1 MRISKLTRRKIFDVK
16 SLTRLLAIIFS
27 FLISL
32 SYLPSS
38 GQNLT
43 LIDSLNKE
51 LKNAK
56 GPSQFLLLNA
66 IGFEYRYSFPDSTI
80 FYCTQSYELGKR
92 LGLQKEL
99 SRPLSFIGLAYAN
112 KGDYKKSLDFHYQSI
127 QVAGEQSDSVQ
138 LAYGYNNLGRM
149 FFDEGD
155 VVRAYDNFIRAKDIF
170 EDMDEGSGLAYV
182 YRSLSNV
189 YKSQG
194 DYQKALEMSKKAFDL
209 RLKIGEPRTTVS
221 ALMELG
227 LVYQELNEIDNA
239 ILYMKKAD
247 SLAAISHDRVTR
259 ADVKMGV
266 SEILFTDH
274 KFDEAF
280 QAANEVLMVVTEQT
294 NQKLFLR
301 ANMVRGKY
309 FFEYKRFAEAIQ
321 VLKEIL
327 SDAETSGNMVFQRD
341 ASFVLSEIY
350 RRNNNPVVYNE
361 YWNRYKMLNEKL
373 QNDDLSRQI
382 DRLQFQLEMEK
393 KEKENDHLKAAEAQN
408 IALIAQQRFQ
418 NISLVILAG
427 FITLLAIFLWR
438 TGRKRRHINNKL
450 ALRNQQI
457 VTQQRE
463 ISIQNE
469 NLSHRN
475 GELQDINNEKDT
487 LMSIVA
493 HDLKSPVNRI
503 FGLTRLM
510 EMEGGLPPQQQ
521 EYLKLIRNSTRAGL
535 DLITDLLDVNSI
547 EEGKIK
553 FETFDLKSFLAELMK
568 SFAMAADSKFIQIKL
583 QNQIQSSV
591 TTDQDYFS
599 RILDN
604 LISNAIKFSPSGAE
618 IIVSLFMTQDFICLS
633 VKDQGLGFSDSDKKF
648 LFQKFKKLSARPT
661 GGESSNGLGLAI
673 VKTLVGRLN
682 GTVELISAVGKG
694 SEFIVKIPCV
704 KAAVLNT

>member
-1 MRISKLTRRKIFDVK
+1 MRLSKLTRRKIFDVK
-16 SLTRLLAIIFS
+16 SLTRLLPIIFS
-27 FLISL
+27 FLIAL

-56 GPSQFLLLNA
+56 GSNQFILLTA

-92 LGLQKEL
+92 LSLQKEL

-112 KGDYKKSLDFHYQSI
+112 KGDYKRSLDFHYQSI
-127 QVAGEQSDSVQ
+127 QVAEEQSDSVQ

-209 RLKIGEPRTTVS
+209 RLMIGEPRTTVS

-309 FFEYKRFAEAIQ
+309 FFQNKRFAEAIQ

-327 SDAETSGNMVFQRD
+327 SNAQTSGNMVFQRD

-350 RRNNNPVVYNE
+350 RLNNNSVVYNE

-393 KEKENDHLKAAEAQN
+393 KEKENDRLKAAEAQN

-427 FITLLAIFLWR
+427 FITLLAIFFWR

-475 GELQDINNEKDT
+475 EELQDINNEKDT

-503 FGLTRLM
+503 FGLARLM

-568 SFAMAADSKFIQIKL
+568 SFAIAADPKFIQIKL